1 MSGVDTGATVG
12 SSEGTG
18 FETIQIVLIVLVMIF
33 IAGFVFSIYA
43 IKYINNNWQEY
54 RCQPLY
60 MMIAGL
66 IGHDPDENH
75 TYCQKNLASQSASEM
90 TKKMDEDNDKRNTIA
105 NTLQSLANEMVYK
118 INSVDSV
125 HNQATKGIMT
135 VINNFKAT
143 IMFMM
148 EKLKVI
154 IKKLLAIATVII
166 YTLFSSVIFMKSMI
180 NGTLGGLDTI
190 VCFAKDTII
199 YNKPIQDLELKDHR
213 NILAVME
220 FDYPKDY
227 IYEYNGTKVTEDHLV
242 LEDKWIK
249 VKDSI
254 KAKKIPYRDSK
265 VYCLVTKDNKIQIGN
280 TVFSDFISVAGKT
293 NYFIKNS
300 ILEKLNDECP
310 SPAPITGSKS
320 NYYES
325 GVIGDSII
333 NTYQGDKYIKNIK
346 VGDMLPYYGRV
357 IGIVKQKNT
366 NWVKIN
372 ETFIASEQI
381 ILNNDKWIKAIDHP
395 DAKEYIHNGDGDNVA
410 VSINTQTGIY
420 LTNKIVL
427 LQYSEIESHE
437 IEKLTRDYLNRS
449 I

>member
-1 MSGVDTGATVG
+1 MSDMDTGATVG

-199 YNKPIQDLELKDHR
+199 YNKPIQDLELKDHK

-249 VKDSI
+249 VKDS
-254 KAKKIPYRDSK
+254 KNASKIPFNDSK
-265 VYCLVTKDNKIQIGN
+265 VYCLVTKDNKIHIGN
-280 TVFSDFISVAGKT
+280 TVFSDFISVSGET
-293 NYFIKNS
+293 NYIIKNS
-300 ILEKLNDECP
+300 IIEKLQSKCP
-310 SPAPITGSKS
+310 SPAAITGSNKS

-325 GVIGDSII
+325 GLIEDSII
-333 NTYQGDKYIKNIK
+333 NTSQGDKYIKNIK
-346 VGDMLPYYGRV
+346 VGDILPYYGRV

-372 ETFIASEQI
+372 GSIIASEQI
-381 ILNNDKWIKAIDHP
+381 ILNNDQWIKASGHP
-395 DAKEYIHNGDGDNVA
+395 DAKEYTHDGVA
-410 VSINTQTGIY
+410 VSINTQMGMY
-420 LTNKIVL
+420 TNNHISL
-427 LQYSEIESHE
+427 LQYSEIESNE
-437 IEKLTRDYLNRS
+437 LENLTQDYLNRS
-449 I
+449 IKVN